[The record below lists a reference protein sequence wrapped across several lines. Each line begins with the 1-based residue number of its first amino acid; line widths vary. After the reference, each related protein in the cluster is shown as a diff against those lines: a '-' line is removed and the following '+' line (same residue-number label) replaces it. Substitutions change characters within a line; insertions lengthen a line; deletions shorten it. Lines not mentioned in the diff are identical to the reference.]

1 MNPHGYTTP
10 VVQSYWGRQAQI
22 DHWST
27 LEAALLRELVPEVPL
42 LKPRIPAEEV
52 DALEAHTGHEVGAF
66 LEAFEAR
73 LEHPEHKRWLHY
85 GLTSSDLVDSGRQIT
100 LHLTTNRLHSAACAL
115 LRTVTK
121 LPEVPV
127 VGRTHGQPASPT
139 SYRHR
144 WVVALN
150 AASDLLAWT
159 YDEKPFVMLSGAVGR
174 HRVLS
179 EDLALRVA
187 RSVSGR
193 LARGTTQVMPANL
206 TIRHLNLW
214 QGLVLAMEQIALDL
228 RFGAMMDEARPQIH
242 KVGSTAMPG
251 KVNPIKVERI
261 CGLAKLWRGYYS
273 AVIESRALWL
283 DRDLHHSSIDRVAL
297 AELAGLAHYMVTELI
312 EAIERVDLRAT
323 YAPPGLDLPAAVNA
337 DALLAISTWAY
348 RAPRAAIYE
357 KVTEVVRKPGA
368 TTRDALARVA
378 SWYGKHLPASSEWDG
393 DLASLT
399 RRYVACY
406 GGNRDE
412 RTPDDG
418 HQDY

>member
-1 MNPHGYTTP
+1 MNPHNYTTP
-10 VVQSYWGRQAQI
+10 VMQSYWGRQAQI

-150 AASDLLAWT
+150 AANDLLAWS
-159 YDEKPFVMLSGAVGR
+159 YDEKPYVMLSGAVGR
-174 HRVLS
+174 HRILS
-179 EDLALRVA
+179 EDLAHRVA
-187 RSVSGR
+187 QSVSGR
-193 LARGTTQVMPANL
+193 LVRGTTQVMPADL
-206 TIRHLNLW
+206 TIRHLNIW
-214 QGLVLAMEQIALDL
+214 QGLVLAVEQVALDL
-228 RFGAMMDEARPQIH
+228 RFGAMMGEARPQTH

-251 KVNPIKVERI
+251 KVNPIKAERI

-273 AVIESRALWL
+273 AVVESRALWL

-323 YAPPGLDLPAAVNA
+323 YRHPGLNAPAAVNA
-337 DALLAISTWAY
+337 DALLAVAVWAY
-348 RAPRAAIYE
+348 TAPRSQIYQ
-357 KVTEVVRKPGA
+357 
-368 TTRDALARVA
+368 RVA
-378 SWYGKHLPASSEWDG
+378 EWVSWPTSDTADVLGMIAQHYGKEWPASSEWDG

-406 GGNRDE
+406 GGNHDE
-412 RTPDDG
+412 RTPDNDS
-418 HQDY
+418 QDN